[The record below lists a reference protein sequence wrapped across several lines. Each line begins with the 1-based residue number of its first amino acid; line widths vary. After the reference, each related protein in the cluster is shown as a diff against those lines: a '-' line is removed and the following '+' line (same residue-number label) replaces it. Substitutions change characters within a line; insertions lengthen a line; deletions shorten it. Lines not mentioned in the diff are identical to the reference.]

1 MRVILDDLGLTRGR
15 NWLLWR
21 LLWAPLRAWARLAE
35 WRMGRALLRHPV
47 RTR

>member
-1 MRVILDDLGLTRGR
+1 MRVILGDLGLTRGR

-21 LLWAPLRAWARLAE
+21 LIWAWARLAE